1 MYGDRRGQRGIG
13 TRDRWTAEPL
23 VKRLPEAAGMP
34 CELAC
39 GPLPSVWSGWE
50 GCGRPLIADPVERLR
65 DAHSAWAAAGQ
76 AWSVGQG
83 AHRSA
88 WISLLS
94 PSVLETVSAEGR
106 PRAEDLA
113 RMRLVPQR

>member
-1 MYGDRRGQRGIG
+1 VI
-13 TRDRWTAEPL
+13 T
-23 VKRLPEAAGMP
+23 RLPEDAELP

-65 DAHSAWAAAGQ
+65 EAHRNWAAAGER
-76 AWSVGQG
+76 WSRDHG

-88 WISLLS
+88 WVALL
-94 PSVLETVSAEGR
+94 PASVLEAVSAEGR
-106 PRAEDLA
+106 QRAEDLA

>member
-1 MYGDRRGQRGIG
+1 MT
-13 TRDRWTAEPL
+13 TRVVT
-23 VKRLPEAAGMP
+23 RLPEGIELP

-65 DAHSAWAAAGQ
+65 EAHRNWAASGQ
-76 AWSVGQG
+76 AWSVGLG
-83 AHRSA
+83 CSRNA

-94 PSVLETVSAEGR
+94 PLVLETVSAEGR
-106 PRAEDLA
+106 QRAEDLA
-113 RMRLVPQR
+113 RMRVVPQR